1 MVDCPRH
8 TQRLIVDEMDFQSG
22 DARIGGRV
30 GDLGLAVLLELDGS
44 GGLARGREAFGWVSD
59 MAGVTWRGM
68 WNLRLGR
75 AAHVS

>member
-30 GDLGLAVLLELDGS
+30 GDLGLTVLLELDGS
-44 GGLARGREAFGWVSD
+44 GGLARGREAFGGL
-59 MAGVTWRGM
+59 ATWRG
-68 WNLRLGR
+68 WHGGECGT
-75 AAHVS
+75 